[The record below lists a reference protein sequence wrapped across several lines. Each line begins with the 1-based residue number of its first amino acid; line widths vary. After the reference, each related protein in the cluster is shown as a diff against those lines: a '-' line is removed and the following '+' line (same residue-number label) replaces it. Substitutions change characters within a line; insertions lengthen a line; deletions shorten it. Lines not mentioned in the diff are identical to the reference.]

1 MMNLAGS
8 VSAEHIIASWL
19 FFSDTDLLTLIRV
32 AKTENVSLLN
42 YERCGRG
49 GKGARRSKTHREFL
63 P

>member
-1 MMNLAGS
+1 MTNLAGS
-8 VSAEHIIASWL
+8 VSGTHHCKLA